1 MDIDDRIYYYL
12 IIAKA
17 RLAPL
22 KMTTIPWLELT
33 ESLLSVNMSKFLA
46 EELKYDNIE
55 FYYTDRKELLE
66 YISNESKRFHV
77 FVVNRVQQIRDHINP
92 TLNSGINSGV

>member
-1 MDIDDRIYYYL
+1 MDIDDSIYYYL

-17 RLAPL
+17 RLALL

-46 EELKYDNIE
+46 EELQYDNIK

-66 YISNESKRFHV
+66 YISKWEQAVPCVCRE
-77 FVVNRVQQIRDHINP
+77 
-92 TLNSGINSGV
+92 